1 MTEAETG
8 AMRLQ
13 GQERPGRPANTGS
26 GERGKEI
33 LPPRL
38 QWELS
43 GVSSLTGREQ
53 RSVLFGHLAGV
64 CCGSPDKLM
73 ACQELTRGSHDLSY
87 PRHPSHPED
96 SKAKPILATKN
107 RLQEDEQLF
116 SDDIPRM
123 SRGQNFSPRPPWF
136 ISSGLHSTCKCT
148 QSE

>member
-13 GQERPGRPANTGS
+13 GQERPGRSTNTRS

-33 LPPRL
+33 LPLRL

-87 PRHPSHPED
+87 PWHSSHPED
-96 SKAKPILATKN
+96 EAKPTLATKN
-107 RLQEDEQLF
+107 RLREDEQLF
-116 SDDIPRM
+116 SDDT
-123 SRGQNFSPRPPWF
+123 QNVKGPEFQPP
-136 ISSGLHSTCKCT
+136 STLVHLQWPSQYVQMHTK
-148 QSE
+148 